1 MTRINGLCPERK
13 PAMITSAELRFAQLK
28 LAAFAALA
36 GWGTPGEPVKIG
48 EREFET
54 TKPHSFERH
63 TQLADRLVLWAHA
76 SRKT

>member
-1 MTRINGLCPERK
+1 
-13 PAMITSAELRFAQLK
+13 MITSAELRFAQLK

-54 TKPHSFERH
+54 TKPNSFERH
-63 TQLADRLVLWAHA
+63 TQLADRLVLWALMPSAKPEQTPGTA
-76 SRKT
+76 ST